1 MKYVVVASMKHFVYI
16 LLIRARHS
24 QWSTFVN
31 NVQLGLNAFK
41 TFFVSEYVN
50 QNVSMFILVMVSR
63 RWENRRFDC
72 MGGWVLRCT
81 AAILCSIYWN
91 CNVSKVYWQWPL
103 TMAYC
108 RALYCKL
115 GQFFK
120 KLTIV
125 LNRYNALSLN
135 FGHLCFGQLQSR
147 CLSMN
152 GLHGLHQKE

>member
-1 MKYVVVASMKHFVYI
+1 M
-16 LLIRARHS
+16 
-24 QWSTFVN
+24 
-31 NVQLGLNAFK
+31 QLGLNAFNI
-41 TFFVSEYVN
+41 FVSEYVN
-50 QNVSMFILVMVSR
+50 QNVSMFIFVMVSR

-135 FGHLCFGQLQSR
+135 FGQSLLWANAVEMFIYEWFAWFAPERIILQWP
-147 CLSMN
+147 
-152 GLHGLHQKE
+152 GY